1 MAIRFTVAY
10 YGYVAQSLSSSAA
23 SKVVGC
29 RFLHECC
36 SARSRFF
43 QSPDSTSSNDFRG
56 SKRDANFVSV
66 RPSAASSTF
75 STIAADVLGC
85 GLESPL
91 VSGLISL
98 MKSPTFSPGVS
109 TAPGV
114 FGISPLRRVS
124 IVPFLQASKWL
135 PCNEVGIGTGSTLLD
150 NGGAI
155 TENSK
160 EVTIPN
166 NSNPS
171 TATWLSKMFSISSED
186 AKTAFRAL
194 SISLVF
200 KSSLAEP
207 RSIPSTSMYPTLN
220 VGDRIMAEK
229 VSYIF
234 RKPGISDIVIFKAPP
249 ALQAIGYSSGDVF
262 IKRVVATAG
271 DYVEVRDGKLY
282 VNDIP
287 EDEEFILEPL
297 DYEMKRR
304 LVPEG
309 YVFVMGDNRNNSFDS
324 HNWGPLPVKNI
335 VGRSVYRYWP
345 PSSVSNTLERK
356 ALTSS

>member
-10 YGYVAQSLSSSAA
+10 YGYVAQSLSSSAS
-23 SKVVGC
+23 SKVLGC

-43 QSPDSTSSNDFRG
+43 QSPDSNDFRG
-56 SKRDANFVSV
+56 SKRDANFVRV
-66 RPSAASSTF
+66 RSSAANSTF
-75 STIAADVLGC
+75 STLAADVLGC

-98 MKSPTFSPGVS
+98 MKSPSFSPGVY

-114 FGISPLRRVS
+114 FGISPLRRAS
-124 IVPFLQASKWL
+124 IIPFLQGSKWL

-150 NGGAI
+150 NGGAV

-171 TATWLSKMFSISSED
+171 TGTWLSKMFSISSED
-186 AKTAFRAL
+186 AKTAFTAL
-194 SISLVF
+194 SITLLF

-249 ALQAIGYSSGDVF
+249 VLQAIGYSSGDVF

-297 DYEMKRR
+297 DYEMKRM

-345 PSSVSNTLERK
+345 PSSMSNTLERK